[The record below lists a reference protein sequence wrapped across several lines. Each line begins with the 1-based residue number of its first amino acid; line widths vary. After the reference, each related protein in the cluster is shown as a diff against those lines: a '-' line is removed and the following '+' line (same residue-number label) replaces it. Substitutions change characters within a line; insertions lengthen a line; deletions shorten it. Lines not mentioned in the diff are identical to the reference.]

1 MILSNGQGGSEKILM
16 DIRCPPITPGN
27 FSKCFLFCGTTL
39 VGPIPPSNMTSNVEG
54 AAVSL
59 GGIGLCQG
67 FVQIVGFLTD
77 DSNFRLMLKVTGKPR
92 NKSETNE

>member
-1 MILSNGQGGSEKILM
+1 MSLSNEQGGSEKIFM
-16 DIRCPPITPGN
+16 DVRCPPITPGN

-59 GGIGLCQG
+59 SGIGLSQG

-77 DSNFRLMLKVTGKPR
+77 DSNFRLMLKVTV
-92 NKSETNE
+92 KSKKK